1 MGNAYSDPTLA
12 LTMVLGVDRLSQHQ
26 HRSGSPGSHAPRHY
40 PALYREETLA
50 PLGLDT
56 EQWRRQHS
64 NVVNT
69 TGHWRVSLQCT
80 QDEDPRLQSEKG
92 SDYMSAI
99 LV

>member
-1 MGNAYSDPTLA
+1 MGNTYSDPTLT
-12 LTMVLGVDRLSQHQ
+12 LTMVSRIGHLSQHQ